1 MGKITRKLRQI
12 SYIMKVRKA
21 AQDCTDEQLE
31 LTRVEI
37 QREIDRRN
45 KKK

>member
-12 SYIMKVRKA
+12 AYVMKVRKA
-21 AQDCTDEQLE
+21 AQECTNEQLE
-31 LTRVEI
+31 LTLEEI
-37 QREIDRRN
+37 KKEIDRRN